1 MTKINPFS
9 RIFFLQ
15 CVLLSLLIGGAVWG
29 SIRNSDYYFMLWGL
43 PIYTM
48 FFTSAY
54 MNYYLGK
61 HGLVKASEIRFVI
74 DFKSASL
81 YLSETKRTGLKYFYH
96 AFISSFL
103 VGIAL
108 VAYLFLTH

>member
-1 MTKINPFS
+1 MTQINQFS

-15 CVLLSLLIGGAVWG
+15 CVLLGLLVGGAVWG
-29 SIRNSDYYFMLWGL
+29 SIRNSDYSVALWAM
-43 PIYTM
+43 PIFTM

-61 HGLVKASEIRFVI
+61 RGLVKASEIRFVI

-96 AFISSFL
+96 AFITSFL
-103 VGIAL
+103 VGIAI